1 MLKKVFDTK
10 EQSSFSSIIVKTKKQ
25 IDGIHGL
32 IIPGGESS
40 TISRF
45 LQSTRMYS
53 EIIKRVKEQS
63 LAVMGTCAG
72 CVLMGKKIIGEPP
85 NIYPL
90 HIMDMTV
97 ERNAFGRQKESCEQL
112 VEIST
117 FTSPFPAVFIR
128 APVIKTVWGQCQV
141 QSKVHEGIIMAQ
153 QGIHLSVS
161 FHPEL
166 TDDIRIHQ
174 LFLDFVKTIQ

>member
-1 MLKKVFDTK
+1 MKAR
-10 EQSSFSSIIVKTKKQ
+10 KQ

-45 LQSTRMYS
+45 LQSTGLYS
-53 EIIKRVKEQS
+53 EIVKRVKEQS

-72 CVLMGKKIIGEPP
+72 CVLMGQKIIGDPQ
-85 NIYPL
+85 NIIPL
-90 HIMDMTV
+90 QIMDMTV
-97 ERNAFGRQKESCEQL
+97 ERNAFGRQKESSEQL
-112 VEIST
+112 IKISD

-128 APVIKTVWGQCQV
+128 APIIKTVWGQC
-141 QSKVHEGIIMAQ
+141 KVHSKIDEGIIMAQ
-153 QGIHLSVS
+153 QGIHLAVS

-174 LFLDFVKTIQ
+174 LFFDIVKTVL